1 VFFLVRASDFRQKEV
16 INIADGKRLGF
27 VYDVEIDMNKGV
39 IESIIVPGPGKFLG
53 LFGRDTDYVIPWN
66 SIKKVG
72 DDIILVDMNEGVMKR
87 YIE

>member
-1 VFFLVRASDFRQKEV
+1 MRASDFRQKEV

-27 VYDVEIDMNKGV
+27 VYDVEIDMSKGV

-53 LFGRDTDYVIPWN
+53 LFGHDTDYVIPWD

-72 DDIILVDMNEGVMKR
+72 EDIILVDMSQTMKKK
-87 YIE
+87 YLE

>member
-1 VFFLVRASDFRQKEV
+1 MVRASDFRQKEV